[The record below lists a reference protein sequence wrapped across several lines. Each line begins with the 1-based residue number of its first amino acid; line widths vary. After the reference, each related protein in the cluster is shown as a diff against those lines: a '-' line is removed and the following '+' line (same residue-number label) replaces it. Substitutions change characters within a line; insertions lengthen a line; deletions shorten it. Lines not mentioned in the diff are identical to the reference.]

1 MITIQSAQLQ
11 TEGMGPSRT
20 YKGVYMLEML
30 KERKAALEAQGKKG
44 FTLMEM
50 LIVIA
55 IIAILIAI
63 AIPLFTSQ
71 LNAAKQATDESN
83 GRALYAQLQAD
94 YMLGT
99 SGTVS
104 AQPAA
109 SSQTVYT
116 ANGSSTT
123 YQWSDVL
130 GSGSSITVGN
140 GTTPPSV
147 VIVSNGT
154 TYSFPDNPTGRS

>member
-1 MITIQSAQLQ
+1 
-11 TEGMGPSRT
+11 
-20 YKGVYMLEML
+20 MLEML

-83 GRALYAQLQAD
+83 ARALYAQVQAN
-94 YMLGT
+94 YMLNSSSNSWKKDDLATLPYTGAASGT
-99 SGTVS
+99 TTYDGTTYKWSDKLNSLTVS
-104 AQPAA
+104 ATGASGAPVVVVKTNDVESTFGTPA
-109 SSQTVYT
+109 S
-116 ANGSSTT
+116 
-123 YQWSDVL
+123 
-130 GSGSSITVGN
+130 
-140 GTTPPSV
+140 
-147 VIVSNGT
+147 
-154 TYSFPDNPTGRS
+154 

>member
-94 YMLGT
+94 YMLGDIEGT
-99 SGTVS
+99 PSGNI
-104 AQPAA
+104 
-109 SSQTVYT
+109 T
-116 ANGSSTT
+116 AGGTTT
-123 YQWSDVL
+123 YR
-130 GSGSSITVGN
+130 
-140 GTTPPSV
+140 
-147 VIVSNGT
+147 GT
-154 TYSFPDNPTGRS
+154 TYKWSDGAGGTISVGTNTPPVVHLTSYNNVDVTFGTASSSGGTTTG